1 MLVRHDALM
10 TGVYTP
16 RQTTSAKLD
25 EMISAL
31 HALLAKMDARGD
43 RQRTHRHGLRT

>member
-1 MLVRHDALM
+1 M
-10 TGVYTP
+10 TGAYTP
-16 RQTTSAKLD
+16 RQTMPTNVD

-43 RQRTHRHGLRT
+43 RQRTHRPGLRA